1 MLLNYFFWKSN
12 KKTQMASWCV
22 LCIGSLSDKQKKTK
36 NKNTTVLHSESS
48 PHENLCPWKQ
58 LEQFHL
64 YPT

>member
-1 MLLNYFFWKSN
+1 
-12 KKTQMASWCV
+12 MASWCV